1 MPFPP
6 YLGDSALW
14 RAASSAG
21 AVACESV
28 GTVYML
34 SADIYRHLNRT
45 GRGPAFHFPTAFTE
59 HFPVV
64 HAARHELGLPVTLT
78 LGTTVEHANLPKCYT
93 LLWTTIA

>member
-1 MPFPP
+1 
-6 YLGDSALW
+6 
-14 RAASSAG
+14 
-21 AVACESV
+21 
-28 GTVYML
+28 ML

-64 HAARHELGLPVTLT
+64 PVTLT

-93 LLWTTIA
+93 LF